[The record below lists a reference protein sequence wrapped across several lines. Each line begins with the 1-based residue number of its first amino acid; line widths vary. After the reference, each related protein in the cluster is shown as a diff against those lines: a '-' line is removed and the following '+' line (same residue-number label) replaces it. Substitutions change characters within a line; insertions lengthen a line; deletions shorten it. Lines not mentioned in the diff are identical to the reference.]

1 MDFKTDKE
9 LYEKVQETKIND
21 RLEYSDIKLIKAIKE
36 NDVIYVDL
44 IVDYK
49 CCEYVLN
56 KYNQIIRGSNTKLK
70 KYPCYW
76 DHNYNDVRVERVSKI
91 SKFDKPSSNEVDLI
105 NTLLSFDIDD
115 IELGEYR
122 QKNKILSFFKDL
134 LNADGMEGRISK
146 NRGKSE
152 IELFIFND
160 GWNVGDEKELY
171 IWLSKK

>member
-1 MDFKTDKE
+1 MKTLNIYLQESLLDDFDDLEKGTDLTVARKGTIGE
-9 LYEKVQETKIND
+9 LY
-21 RLEYSDIKLIKAIKE
+21 
-36 NDVIYVDL
+36 DVNRIEDWGML
-44 IVDYK
+44 KRID
-49 CCEYVLN
+49 N
-56 KYNQIIRGSNTKLK
+56 SKLK